1 MSKNRIFAFFILFA
15 LLIMSAGVT
24 FASDVDNTINEI
36 NDLSIDEYNDISYD
50 IDDDNLDDADYDDED
65 DLDDEDWEDYDDE
78 DDLDD
83 EDWEDYDDEDDLD
96 DEDWEDYDD
105 EDDLDDEDWEDYDDE
120 DDLDDEDWEDYEGED
135 FSGEGGQYGIS
146 KEDWKVLHD
155 YYDTF
160 YKNYTIKYHIYY
172 TTAKETAYN
181 SAGNY
186 SNDTYSSEDN
196 FTDDNET
203 EEYFEGEIAYCSHG
217 LYIATAAYY
226 CPLMEDASGNQYQN
240 YNPLSDDF
248 DYANAL
254 SDLPSSGDDQ
264 NTSKTNG
271 KLDVNKNIELANN
284 SENSFLALF
293 AVLIISILMIL

>member
-1 MSKNRIFAFFILFA
+1 MSKNRLFAIFILFA
-15 LLIMSAGVT
+15 LLILSAGVS
-24 FASDVDNTINEI
+24 FASDDVDSTINEI
-36 NDLSIDEYNDISYD
+36 DDISIDGYDDISYD
-50 IDDDNLDDADYDDED
+50 IDENNLDDADYDDED

-105 EDDLDDEDWEDYDDE
+105 ED
-120 DDLDDEDWEDYEGED
+120 
-135 FSGEGGQYGIS
+135 FSGEGYQYGIS
-146 KEDWKVLHD
+146 EDEWEKLHE
-155 YYDTF
+155 YYDSF
-160 YKNYTIKYHIYY
+160 YKNHTLKYHVYY
-172 TTAKETAYN
+172 ATSTAKGVSYN
-181 SAGNY
+181 CVGNY

-203 EEYFEGEIAYCSHG
+203 EEYLEEEIAYCSHG

-248 DYANAL
+248 DYTNAL
-254 SDLPSSGDDQ
+254 SDLPSAGDDQ

-284 SENSFLALF
+284 SENSLLALF